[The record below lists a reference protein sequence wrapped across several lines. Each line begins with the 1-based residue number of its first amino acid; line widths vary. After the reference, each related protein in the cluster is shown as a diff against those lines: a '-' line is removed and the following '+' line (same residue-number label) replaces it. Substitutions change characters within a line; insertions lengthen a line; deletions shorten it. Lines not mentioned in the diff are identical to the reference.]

1 MFVGCRI
8 PIKSQVLTCKTRPF
22 SATVALLSYPY
33 GHRYALTLFDGA
45 SFIRTVSASSPF
57 IKTTARG
64 SSTLNLVVED
74 LPFVVVEDLPFGL
87 TEGLARHIPLIGK

>member
-1 MFVGCRI
+1 M

-33 GHRYALTLFDGA
+33 GHQYALALFDGA
-45 SFIRTVSASSPF
+45 SFLRTVSAGSHF

-74 LPFVVVEDLPFGL
+74 LPFGL
-87 TEGLARHIPLIGK
+87 TEGLARTYAVDR